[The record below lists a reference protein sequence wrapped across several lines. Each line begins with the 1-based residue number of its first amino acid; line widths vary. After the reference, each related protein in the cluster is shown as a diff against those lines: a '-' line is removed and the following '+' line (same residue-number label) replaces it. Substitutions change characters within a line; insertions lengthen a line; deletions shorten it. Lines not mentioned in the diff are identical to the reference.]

1 MNYIFI
7 QARMGSTRLPGKVLK
22 EIGGNIQLQHLINRL
37 LKSAYECKFI
47 VVTTSEKKDSEIVD
61 FCLSKKISFFRGS
74 ENDVLDR
81 FYKCAKEYDLKDED
95 TIVRVTA
102 DCPMHHYLVLDF
114 ALKKFSQH
122 KLDYFTNSFAP
133 IFEDGCDCEVFK
145 FSVLEKTWK
154 IAKLLSQREH
164 VTPFIK
170 DSGIFL
176 CGYKKYHP
184 DYNYKLSV
192 DTFEDYLAIDGIFKK
207 FATADFSI
215 DQVIDLLKLEPELLN
230 ANKKSIINSGYY
242 KSLENDKEIN

>member
-1 MNYIFI
+1 MKYIFI
-7 QARMGSTRLPGKVLK
+7 QARMGSSRLPEKVLK

-37 LKSAYECKFI
+37 LKSKFECKFI
-47 VVTTSEKKDSEIVD
+47 VVTTLEKKDNQIVE
-61 FCLSKKISFFRGS
+61 FCNLNKINVFRGS

-81 FYKCAKEYDLKDED
+81 FYKCAKNYNLNDDD

-102 DCPMHHYLVLDF
+102 DCPLHHYLVLDF
-114 ALKKFSQH
+114 ALENFIEH
-122 KLDYFTNSFAP
+122 KLDYFTNSFGP
-133 IFEDGCDCEVFK
+133 VFEDGCDTEVFK

-154 IAKLLSQREH
+154 SAKLLSQREH

-207 FATADFSI
+207 FVTADFSI
-215 DQVIDLLKLEPELLN
+215 DQVVDLLKLKPELLN
-230 ANKKSIINSGYY
+230 ANKDSIINAGYA
-242 KSLENDKEIN
+242 KSLENDKEII